1 MEEIDF
7 LIIGQG
13 LAGSVLAYQLI
24 QQNKKVL
31 IIDESSG
38 ATSSR
43 QATGLINPITG
54 RRFVKSWMTEQLMPY
69 AKNFYTAV
77 EKQLNASF
85 FKETK
90 QVKILQSVEQ
100 QNDFYIRLQDNA
112 YTAYLHKSKENL
124 RDFNNPIEAI
134 ETTPIYQIE
143 INELQDVFLKYFKSK
158 ACILQEKFDF
168 RNFKIEPSNFLYNNI
183 KAKYIIF
190 AEGYLIKDNP
200 YFSFIP
206 EHHTKG
212 EALVVENKEL
222 DIDFVLNSYIN
233 ITPSQN
239 KQYYVGATYD
249 WNDLSENT
257 TAKKRAEMVEK
268 WDRTTSLALNIV
280 EQKVGIRPTTVDRR
294 PLLGSHPKH
303 NKMYVFNGMGTKGLS
318 LAPYFARHLIEH
330 IILEKPL
337 LKEVNIARFYGE

>member
-1 MEEIDF
+1 MEQIDF
-7 LIIGQG
+7 LIVGQG

-54 RRFVKSWMTEQLMPY
+54 RRFVKSWMTEQLMPF
-69 AKNFYTAV
+69 AKNFYTSV
-77 EKQLNASF
+77 EKKFNASF

-90 QVKILQSVEQ
+90 QVKVLQSVEQ
-100 QNDFYIRLQDNA
+100 QNDFYVRLQDNA
-112 YTAYLHKSKENL
+112 YTSYLHKSKEDL
-124 RDFNNPIEAI
+124 STFNNPIEAI
-134 ETTPIYQIE
+134 ETTPIYQID
-143 INELQDVFLKYFKSK
+143 INILQDVFLNYFKRK
-158 ACILQEKFDF
+158 ACIIQEKFD
-168 RNFKIEPSNFLYNNI
+168 
-183 KAKYIIF
+183 
-190 AEGYLIKDNP
+190 LIKDNP

-206 EHHTKG
+206 KHHTKG

-233 ITPSQN
+233 ITPTQN
-239 KQYYVGATYD
+239 QQYYVGATYD
-249 WNDLSENT
+249 WNDLSEKT
-257 TAKKRAEMVEK
+257 TIKKRDEMAEK
-268 WDRTTSLALNIV
+268 WDRTTFLALNIV

-303 NKMYVFNGMGTKGLS
+303 KNMYVFNGMGTKGLS
-318 LAPYFARHLIEH
+318 LAPYFANHLIEH

-337 LKEVNIARFYGE
+337 LKEVNIARFYGK

>member
-1 MEEIDF
+1 MKEIEF

-24 QQNKKVL
+24 RQNKKVL
-31 IIDESSG
+31 IVDETSG

-69 AKNFYTAV
+69 AKNFYTSI
-77 EKQLNASF
+77 EKELNASF

-124 RDFNNPIEAI
+124 RHFNNPIEAI

-143 INELQDVFLKYFKSK
+143 INILQDAFLKYFKSK
-158 ACILQEKFDF
+158 TCIIQEKFDF
-168 RNFKIEPSNFLYNNI
+168 KNLKPDASNFLYNNI
-183 KAKYIIF
+183 NAKHIIF
-190 AEGYLIKDNP
+190 SEGYLIKDNP

-212 EALVVENKEL
+212 EALVVENEQL
-222 DIDFVLNSYIN
+222 NIDFVLNSYIN
-233 ITPSQN
+233 ITPTQN
-239 KQYYVGATYD
+239 QQYYVGATYD

-257 TAKKRAEMVEK
+257 TTKKRNEMVEK
-268 WDRTTSLALNIV
+268 WDKTTSLALNIK

-294 PLLGSHPKH
+294 PLLGCHPKYE
-303 NKMYVFNGMGTKGLS
+303 KMYVFNGMGTKGLS
-318 LAPYFARHLIEH
+318 LAPYFANHLIEH
-330 IILEKPL
+330 IILNKTL
-337 LKEVNIARFYGE
+337 QKEVNIARFYGK